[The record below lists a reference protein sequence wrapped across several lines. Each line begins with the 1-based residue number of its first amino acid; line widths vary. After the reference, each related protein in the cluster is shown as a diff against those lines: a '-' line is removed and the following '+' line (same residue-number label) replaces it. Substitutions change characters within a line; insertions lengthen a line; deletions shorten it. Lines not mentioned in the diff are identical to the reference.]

1 MQKTKASLLLH
12 PLFIGSLALLLLND
26 FYGKYAYLGFLTGK
40 LSDVAGLL
48 VLPVFCRVLFPGV
61 SKKIL
66 LIAVAIFFAWFK
78 SPLSQPVINFINQ
91 YTPWPLH
98 RVVDYSDLIALSV
111 LPLANYVTPKTVRLQ
126 NSGTACLRWALGA
139 ITFFSLCSTSV
150 YRGMFQANPLM
161 EEVYFNKSLVVK
173 TPASAV
179 LQTLSEKGI
188 AYRLDSV
195 IYYPITNQDKL
206 YYRTNTNDSILIWQ
220 PIPAA
225 KDSQLYLKWEGQPFY
240 LIPEYQSADKTLQN
254 IRFTLSENRKKTKT
268 TVTIQMF
275 RDKAWNH
282 FRYMDNKTKKAYQNI
297 FVSMFSA
304 P

>member
-1 MQKTKASLLLH
+1 MQKPKASLLLH
-12 PLFIGSLALLLLND
+12 PLFVGSLTLLLLND
-26 FYGKYAYLGFLTGK
+26 FYLKYVYPGFLTGK
-40 LSDVAGLL
+40 LSDFAGLI
-48 VLPVFCRVLFPGV
+48 VLPVFCRVLFPGI
-61 SKKIL
+61 SRKIL
-66 LIAVAIFFAWFK
+66 LVAVATFFAWFK
-78 SPLSQPVINFINQ
+78 SPLSQPAINFINL

-98 RVVDYSDLIALSV
+98 RVVDYSDLLALSV
-111 LPLANYVTPKTVRLQ
+111 LPLATSLSPKTIHLQ
-126 NSGTACLRWALGA
+126 NTGLVCLRWTLGA

-150 YRGMFQANPLM
+150 YRGLFQANPLM
-161 EEVYFNKSLVVK
+161 EEVYFDKSLVVK
-173 TPASAV
+173 KPASGV

-195 IYYPITNQDKL
+195 IYYPITNQNRL
-206 YYRTNTNDSILIWQ
+206 YYRINTSDSTRIWQ

-254 IRFTLSENRKKTKT
+254 IRFTLSENKKKTKT

-275 RDKAWNH
+275 RDKSWNR
-282 FRYMDNKTKKAYQNI
+282 FRYMDNKTKKAYQAI

>member
-26 FYGKYAYLGFLTGK
+26 FYLKYAYPGFLTGK
-40 LSDVAGLL
+40 LSDFAGLI
-48 VLPVFCRVLFPGV
+48 VLPVFCRVLSPGV

-66 LIAVAIFFAWFK
+66 LIAVAVFFAWFK
-78 SPLSQPVINFINQ
+78 SPLSQPVINGINL
-91 YTPWPLH
+91 YIPWPFH

-111 LPLANYVTPKTVRLQ
+111 LPLAASLSPKTIRLPKT
-126 NSGTACLRWALGA
+126 GVICLRWTLGA

-150 YRGMFQANPLM
+150 YRGLFQANPLM
-161 EEVYFNKSLVVK
+161 EEVYFDKTLVVK
-173 TPASAV
+173 TSASGV

-195 IYYPITNQDKL
+195 IYYPITNQDRL
-206 YYRTNTNDSILIWQ
+206 YYRINTSDSTLIWQ

-240 LIPEYQSADKTLQN
+240 MIPEYQSADKTLQN
-254 IRFTLSENRKKTKT
+254 IRITLSENKKKTKT
-268 TVTIQMF
+268 TITIQMF
-275 RDKAWNH
+275 RDKSWNH

-297 FVSMFSA
+297 FVSLFSA